1 MSKAKAKPNA
11 KTSSVTNVPELR
23 PKDPDIKYLGDE
35 PLFAVQPDPEQR
47 GLGRAF
53 GWYNRY
59 YGRKDAKQLF
69 AQWLDVQDRTK
80 EAKLI
85 RNVDEKEF
93 FTSICFLARMNVRGL
108 QLTEH
113 ESLALENEVS
123 RLLHTLA
130 KPNGAVVPDSEEEV
144 KSTNR
149 PNIQEVMLEKAREM
163 GGELE
168 GLLDEYVLLGAAA
181 KHNFRPIDT
190 IVKANALA
198 HHINLLA
205 SEWRAKIEEFEAAA
219 LGKDEQLVEG
229 YSHFSKAQLKNLV
242 KFCELVI
249 NDLNGYTNIKKAAK
263 APRVKKA
270 VPVTKIVA
278 KLKYLKTFDELK
290 LTSIEPTKVHGA
302 SEVWLYDTAKRKI
315 TYYVAD
321 SFAQTLSVKGNT
333 LIGFD
338 KAQSMTKTLRKPAEQ
353 LKELIKAG
361 KPAARKWLK
370 EVKTVSTEPNGRFN
384 DNLIIL
390 KAY

>member
-1 MSKAKAKPNA
+1 MSKTTAKKA
-11 KTSSVTNVPELR
+11 SITNVPELK

-35 PLFAVQPDPEQR
+35 PLFAVQPDPDQR

-69 AQWLDVQDRTK
+69 AQWLDVNDRPK

-85 RNVDEKEF
+85 RTVDEKEF
-93 FTSICFLARMNVRGL
+93 FTSICFLSRMSVRGL

-113 ESLALENEVS
+113 EALALETEVS

-130 KPNGAVVPDSEEEV
+130 KPTGATLPEEAEEEV
-144 KSTNR
+144 KAPNR

-168 GLLDEYVLLGAAA
+168 GLLDEYMMLGSQS
-181 KHNFRPIDT
+181 KHNIRPIDT
-190 IVKANALA
+190 IIKANVLA
-198 HHINLLA
+198 HHIKVIVDQWSA
-205 SEWRAKIEEFEAAA
+205 RIKEIEEAAK
-219 LGKDEQLVEG
+219 GDDEQLVEG
-229 YSHFSKAQLKNLV
+229 YAHLSKAQMKNLV

-249 NDLNGYTNIKKAAK
+249 NDLNGYNNIKKAAK

-270 VPVTKIVA
+270 VPITKIVA
-278 KLKYLKTFDELK
+278 KLKYLKEFDELK
-290 LTSIEPTKVHGA
+290 LKSIEPTKVHGA
-302 SEVWLYDTAKRKI
+302 SEVWLYDTSKRKV

-333 LIGFD
+333 LLGFD
-338 KAQSMTKTLRKPAEQ
+338 KAQSMTKTLRKPADQ
-353 LKELIKAG
+353 LKELLKAG

-370 EVKTVSTEPNGRFN
+370 DVKTVSTEPNGRFN
-384 DNLIIL
+384 DNIIIL